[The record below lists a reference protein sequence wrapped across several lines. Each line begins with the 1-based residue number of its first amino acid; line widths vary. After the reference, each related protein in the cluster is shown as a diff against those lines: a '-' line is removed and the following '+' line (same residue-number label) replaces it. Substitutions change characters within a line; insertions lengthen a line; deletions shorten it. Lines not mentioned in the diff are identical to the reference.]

1 MINPFYKSRLI
12 YKISQYI
19 NEQRTKLLNELV
31 AAVRDP
37 VLYEHKIQL
46 LTDLASYEHRC
57 LINIH
62 QFETDNETD
71 LSGYDPIELL
81 KREVDVIT
89 ETWKNH

>member
-19 NEQRTKLLNELV
+19 TEHKTKLLNDLV
-31 AAVRDP
+31 SAVRDP
-37 VLYEHKIQL
+37 ALYEHQMQL
-46 LTDLASYEHRC
+46 LKDLASYEHRC
-57 LINIH
+57 LVNIH
-62 QFETDNETD
+62 NFETDNETD
-71 LSGYDPIELL
+71 LSSYDPIELL